1 LTVQPLRD
9 WYAWDP
15 IFPGRFTK
23 RARSP
28 EENSTDLFEYRMMAA
43 KEARFSTAC

>member
-1 LTVQPLRD
+1 MG
-9 WYAWDP
+9 WYAR
-15 IFPGRFTK
+15 ISVFPGRFTK

-28 EENSTDLFEYRMMAA
+28 EENSPDLFEYRMMTA